1 MSAPTLSW
9 LAFSEAERQRAH
21 DALGL
26 LRDRDTRDELGIAG
40 VRDAYSDLLF
50 PGTSTIQTR
59 AGYFLFVPWI
69 YRELESFQGGN
80 SATRAKRAEQFLI
93 DTLRRSD
100 DPDGTI
106 GLRAGPD
113 VQR

>member
-1 MSAPTLSW
+1 MRLKAPDVSSGASFSW

-40 VRDAYSDLLF
+40 VRDAYSELLF

-69 YRELESFQGGN
+69 YRGLELSPRGN
-80 SATRAKRAEQFLI
+80 AAVRAKRTEQSLI
-93 DTLRRSD
+93 E
-100 DPDGTI
+100 
-106 GLRAGPD
+106 
-113 VQR
+113 

>member
-1 MSAPTLSW
+1 MPGVPVSSATAFSW

-26 LRDRDTRDELGIAG
+26 LRDRDTRDDLGIAG
-40 VRDAYSDLLF
+40 VRDAFSELLF

-69 YRELESFQGGN
+69 YRGIESAPVRAPQGAPN
-80 SATRAKRAEQFLI
+80 A
-93 DTLRRSD
+93 
-100 DPDGTI
+100 PNN
-106 GLRAGPD
+106 P
-113 VQR
+113 